1 LINLISSLVAPVS
14 GLLDKFIED
23 KDQRALLAHEIATLA
38 EKQAQEQIVGQIKTN
53 QIEAAHQSMFVAG
66 WRPAVGWVCALA
78 MLLNFILIP
87 FINLGMEF
95 AGQDIR
101 LDLIEMDTM
110 MPVLLGMLG
119 LGGMR
124 SYEKAT
130 KRRPGEVIGKA
141 RRLRED

>member
-1 LINLISSLVAPVS
+1 MILQLAQSLVAPVT
-14 GLLDKFIED
+14 GLLDKFVED
-23 KDQRALLAHEIATLA
+23 KDQKAALAHEIATIA
-38 EKQAQEQIVGQIKTN
+38 DKQANEQAVAQIQLN
-53 QIEAAHQSMFVAG
+53 SVEAAHQSLFVAG

-95 AGQDIR
+95 AGVDIR

-124 SYEKAT
+124 SYEKA
-130 KRRPGEVIGKA
+130 RNVA
-141 RRLRED
+141 RDK

>member
-1 LINLISSLVAPVS
+1 MMLSLISSLVAPVS

-38 EKQAQEQIVGQIKTN
+38 DKQAQEQITGQIKTN

-87 FINLGMEF
+87 FINLGMDL
-95 AGQDIR
+95 AGLDIR
-101 LDLIEMDTM
+101 LDLIEMETM

-124 SYEKAT
+124 SYEKA
-130 KRRPGEVIGKA
+130 RNVA
-141 RRLRED
+141 REK

>member
-1 LINLISSLVAPVS
+1 MILQLAQSLVAPVT
-14 GLLDKFIED
+14 GLLDKFVED
-23 KDQRALLAHEIATLA
+23 KDQKAALAHEIATIA
-38 EKQAQEQIVGQIKTN
+38 DKQANEQAIAQIQLN
-53 QIEAAHQSMFVAG
+53 SVEAAHQSMFVAG

-124 SYEKAT
+124 SYEKAR
-130 KRRPGEVIGKA
+130 KVS
-141 RRLRED
+141 REK

>member
-1 LINLISSLVAPVS
+1 MILQLAQSLIAPVT
-14 GLLDKFIED
+14 GILDKFIED
-23 KDQRALLAHEIATLA
+23 KDQKAALAHEIATIA
-38 EKQAQEQIVGQIKTN
+38 DKQANEQAIAQIQLN
-53 QIEAAHQSMFVAG
+53 SVEAAHQSLFVAG

-124 SYEKAT
+124 SYEKA
-130 KRRPGEVIGKA
+130 RNVA
-141 RRLRED
+141 REK

>member
-1 LINLISSLVAPVS
+1 MLNLLTSLVAPVS

-38 EKQAQEQIVGQIKTN
+38 EKQAQEQIVEQIKTN

-124 SYEKAT
+124 SYEKA
-130 KRRPGEVIGKA
+130 RNVA
-141 RRLRED
+141 REK

>member
-1 LINLISSLVAPVS
+1 MMLNLISSLVAPVS

-38 EKQAQEQIVGQIKTN
+38 DKQANEQAVAQIELNKV
-53 QIEAAHQSMFVAG
+53 EAAHKSMFVAG

-87 FINLGMEF
+87 FINLGLEF
-95 AGQDIR
+95 GDLDLQ
-101 LDLIEMDTM
+101 LDLIDMETM
-110 MPVLLGMLG
+110 MPVLFGMLG

-124 SYEKAT
+124 TAEKL
-130 KRRPGEVIGKA
+130 KGVQ
-141 RRLRED
+141 REK

>member
-1 LINLISSLVAPVS
+1 MLINLISSLVAPVS

-23 KDQRALLAHEIATLA
+23 KDQRAMLAHEIATLA

-53 QIEAAHQSMFVAG
+53 QIEAAHQSLFVAG

-87 FINLGMEF
+87 FINLGLEF
-95 AGQDIR
+95 AGLDLM
-101 LDLIEMDTM
+101 LDLIDMETM
-110 MPVLLGMLG
+110 IPVLFSMLG

-124 SYEKAT
+124 TAEKI
-130 KRRPGEVIGKA
+130 KGVQ
-141 RRLRED
+141 REK

>member
-1 LINLISSLVAPVS
+1 MLNLISSLVAPVS

-38 EKQAQEQIVGQIKTN
+38 DKQANEQAVAQIELNKV
-53 QIEAAHQSMFVAG
+53 EAAHKSMFVAG

-87 FINLGMEF
+87 FINLGLEF
-95 AGQDIR
+95 AGLDLQ
-101 LDLIEMDTM
+101 LDLIDMETM
-110 MPVLLGMLG
+110 MPVLFGMLG

-124 SYEKAT
+124 TAEKL
-130 KRRPGEVIGKA
+130 KGVQ
-141 RRLRED
+141 REK

>member
-1 LINLISSLVAPVS
+1 MMLNLISSLVAPVS

-38 EKQAQEQIVGQIKTN
+38 DKQANEQAVAQIELNKV
-53 QIEAAHQSMFVAG
+53 EAAHQSMFVAG

-95 AGQDIR
+95 AGASIR

-124 SYEKAT
+124 SYEKA
-130 KRRPGEVIGKA
+130 RNVS
-141 RRLRED
+141 REK

>member
-1 LINLISSLVAPVS
+1 MLNLISSLVAPVS

-38 EKQAQEQIVGQIKTN
+38 EKQAQERIVEQIKTN

-95 AGQDIR
+95 AGQEIR

-124 SYEKAT
+124 SYEKA
-130 KRRPGEVIGKA
+130 RNVA
-141 RRLRED
+141 REK

>member
-1 LINLISSLVAPVS
+1 MMLNLISSLVAPVS

-38 EKQAQEQIVGQIKTN
+38 EKQAQEQIVEQIKTN

-87 FINLGMEF
+87 FINLGLEF
-95 AGQDIR
+95 AGLDLQ
-101 LDLIEMDTM
+101 LDLIDMETM
-110 MPVLLGMLG
+110 MPVLFGMLG

-124 SYEKAT
+124 TAEKL
-130 KRRPGEVIGKA
+130 KGVQ
-141 RRLRED
+141 REK

>member
-1 LINLISSLVAPVS
+1 MMLQLAQSLIAPVTEI
-14 GLLDKFIED
+14 LDKFIED
-23 KDQRALLAHEIATLA
+23 KDQKAALAHEIATIA
-38 EKQAQEQIVGQIKTN
+38 DKQANEQAIAQIQLN
-53 QIEAAHQSMFVAG
+53 SVEAAHQSLFVAG

-95 AGQDIR
+95 AGQDMR

-124 SYEKAT
+124 SYEKA
-130 KRRPGEVIGKA
+130 RNVA
-141 RRLRED
+141 REK

>member
-1 LINLISSLVAPVS
+1 MLNLISSLIAPVS

-38 EKQAQEQIVGQIKTN
+38 EKQAQEQIVEQIKTN

-78 MLLNFILIP
+78 MMLNFILIP
-87 FINLGMEF
+87 FINLGMGV

-124 SYEKAT
+124 TYEKS
-130 KRRPGEVIGKA
+130 RSVA
-141 RRLRED
+141 RER

>member
-1 LINLISSLVAPVS
+1 MMLSLISSLVAPVS

-38 EKQAQEQIVGQIKTN
+38 EKQAQEQITGQIKTN

-95 AGQDIR
+95 AGLDIR

-124 SYEKAT
+124 SYEKAR
-130 KRRPGEVIGKA
+130 KVA
-141 RRLRED
+141 REK